1 MLVLHPNTS
10 TLTAGAPTAIV
21 AVLEGVSVGIKIGVL
36 VMNGNGVLVITG
48 MAVATLGVALLAPTT
63 TGVGVTM
70 EGVLVGGRKGVGG
83 LYGEG

>member
-21 AVLEGVSVGIKIGVL
+21 AVLEGVSVGITIGVL

-48 MAVATLGVALLAPTT
+48 MAVATFGVALFAPTT